1 MHLISSPVVLARF
14 VIYHHVQVSEQFKR
28 DAMVLYKSNEDF
40 SLNTV
45 LAQLGINRAS
55 IHSWVNNYGTTKRAR
70 TKAVQDKAVKSRGVV

>member
-1 MHLISSPVVLARF
+1 
-14 VIYHHVQVSEQFKR
+14 
-28 DAMVLYKSNEDF
+28 MVLYKSNEDF